1 MIYKSLDEIP
11 IGRFI
16 DVYLGDFKAL
26 TAGGAAHDMDE
37 LKNKAT
43 ELIYEYAGIVKGQR
57 QLLELQEKDDVL
69 NLRAKVYLLRMS
81 ISLSEVNGSGQ
92 AANDALKLLG
102 YSVNDLTLA
111 IDKAKRVLGGLE
123 FRLDA
128 LENTINNEQP
138 EVDKIDRAYFTRE
151 IAMVMKHN
159 KFTFNPQEVTAAM
172 YAYWVKDMIDY
183 YNLKN
188 RDAE

>member
-16 DVYLGDFKAL
+16 DVYMGDFKAL
-26 TAGGAAHDMDE
+26 TTGGTTHDMDE

-57 QLLELQEKDDVL
+57 QLLALQEKDDVL

-102 YSVNDLTLA
+102 YSVDDQTLSV
-111 IDKAKRVLGGLE
+111 DKAKRVLGGLE

-128 LENTINNEQP
+128 LENTINNEQT
-138 EVDKIDRAYFTRE
+138 EGDKIDRAYFTRE
-151 IAMVMKHN
+151 MAMVMKHN